1 MTKRRCCRCLR
12 SSRPSDRGR
21 TAAPPSPA
29 RNHRRLGLNRNL
41 RAYPLWMSARHSPFP
56 RFEERRQQTSES
68 GWVPLDL
75 GGHEVVAHLHMQLR
89 PGPQAAGEGRHAL
102 DRLEGAVPDDEL
114 AALRL
119 LITELLTN
127 SVRHG
132 AAEHGWITLD
142 VEIYANAVRAVV
154 TDRGPGF
161 TLQGAPEPHSDRPGG
176 WGLCLVDRLA
186 DRWGVE
192 NDDTTA
198 VWFEMDRDGR
208 YPAAA

>member
-1 MTKRRCCRCLR
+1 
-12 SSRPSDRGR
+12 
-21 TAAPPSPA
+21 
-29 RNHRRLGLNRNL
+29 
-41 RAYPLWMSARHSPFP
+41 
-56 RFEERRQQTSES
+56 
-68 GWVPLDL
+68 
-75 GGHEVVAHLHMQLR
+75 MQLR

-132 AAEHGWITLD
+132 AHESGWITLD
-142 VEIYANAVRAVV
+142 VEIYTNAVRALV
-154 TDRGPGF
+154 TDPGEGF
-161 TLQGAPEPHSDRPGG
+161 DPPETPEPHRDRPGG

-192 NDDTTA
+192 CNGRTT
-198 VWFEMDRDGR
+198 VWFECARSRDGLVT
-208 YPAAA
+208 AA